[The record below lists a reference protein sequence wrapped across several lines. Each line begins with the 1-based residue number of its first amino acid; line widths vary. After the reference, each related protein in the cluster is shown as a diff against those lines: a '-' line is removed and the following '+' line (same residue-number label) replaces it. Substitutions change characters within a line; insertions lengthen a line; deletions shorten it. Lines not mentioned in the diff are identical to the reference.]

1 MLARD
6 KTSLNYALT
15 FSGPLDDI
23 YMHTFVVKGETK
35 RSTPII
41 GRDVN
46 GLLKIFRM
54 CSGSNKRLAPFLG
67 GSKPYRNIQIW
78 NIKIL

>member
-23 YMHTFVVKGETK
+23 YMHTFVVNGETN

-46 GLLKIFRM
+46 GLV
-54 CSGSNKRLAPFLG
+54 
-67 GSKPYRNIQIW
+67 
-78 NIKIL
+78 

>member
-23 YMHTFVVKGETK
+23 YKHTFVVNGETK

-46 GLLKIFRM
+46 GVKDI
-54 CSGSNKRLAPFLG
+54 
-67 GSKPYRNIQIW
+67 
-78 NIKIL
+78 